1 MCKKNII
8 IPGLYSIACLL
19 IFTQC
24 ETEFNPDMPYQEI
37 PVIYGIL
44 DPADSEYQVS
54 ITKTF
59 LPARSTSGV
68 LTNASELFFDTL
80 VVALELRYDS
90 EPPADESPDLSQ
102 RYSYPYYYYGELLFR
117 KEMQLKETLDPT
129 TGTIRKLYTIDP
141 HEFIRPGILSTD
153 VLYKEVFMRLT
164 VYQPQTE
171 IFSVATTRFC
181 QMPYI
186 VSLGSGTSM
195 CLYDNDVEWGWI
207 DHDNYSEPKIICHY
221 RELTGGTWVDKEL
234 AWTFVDY
241 MTKTMR
247 TEAGGTTEYKAVF
260 PFTAS
265 ILQHLGG
272 RIKNNPA
279 VEARSFVSY
288 DLVIF
293 CTDPAFQEYQESAK
307 VVSDQ
312 MGQPISNISNGLG
325 VFVSANHDGRYGF
338 TLDPRSLDS
347 LVDGQ
352 YTRHLKFLRW

>member
-1 MCKKNII
+1 MCKKNKII
-8 IPGLYSIACLL
+8 AHLLSAACLL
-19 IFTQC
+19 IFTKC
-24 ETEFNPDMPYQEI
+24 ETEFNTDMPYREI

-54 ITKTF
+54 ISKTF
-59 LPARSTSGV
+59 LPARSASRQ
-68 LTNASELFFDTL
+68 LSNASELYFDTL

-90 EPPADESPDLSQ
+90 ESPTDDSPDLSQ

-141 HEFIRPGILSTD
+141 LEFIRQGSLSSIG
-153 VLYKEVFMRLT
+153 LYKVLMRLT
-164 VYQPQTE
+164 VYQPQSD
-171 IFSVATTRFC
+171 IYSVATTRFC
-181 QMPYI
+181 QRPYI

-207 DHDNYSEPKIICHY
+207 DHGNYSEAKIICHY
-221 RELTGGTWVDKEL
+221 RELTGDTWVNKEL
-234 AWTFVDY
+234 AWTFVDIKS
-241 MTKTMR
+241 KTMR
-247 TEAGGTTEYKAVF
+247 TENGGTTEYKAVF
-260 PFTAS
+260 PFTES
-265 ILQHLGG
+265 MFQHRGG

-279 VEARSFVSY
+279 VEARKFINY

-293 CTDPAFQEYQESAK
+293 CTDPVFQEYKESVK

-325 VFVSANHDGRYGF
+325 VFVSANHGGRYGF
-338 TLDPRSLDS
+338 TLDQRSLDS

-352 YTRHLKFLRW
+352 YTRHLKFVRW